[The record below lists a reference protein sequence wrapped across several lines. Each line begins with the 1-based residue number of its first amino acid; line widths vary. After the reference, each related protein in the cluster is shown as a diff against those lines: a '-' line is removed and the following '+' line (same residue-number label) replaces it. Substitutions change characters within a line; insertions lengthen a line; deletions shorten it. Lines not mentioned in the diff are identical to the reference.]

1 MIDVGRHRSVKLL
14 TMSEVLG
21 IEGKA
26 GDFTVTVLKHPR
38 YVDESRCTACGD
50 CFASCPYPA
59 EDEFDL
65 GLRKRKAIYLYFPQA
80 IPSSALID
88 RDACQYFRTGKCRI
102 CEKVCKSGA
111 IRLNERKK
119 RLKLKVG
126 AVIVATGFDPYNVSG
141 LTEYGFG
148 SIKNVV
154 TALELE
160 RMLSASGPTAG
171 EIRRP
176 SDSNIPRSIAFI
188 QCIGSRDERH
198 KPYCSSVCCMHATK
212 EAMLAIEHHPGT
224 KVSVFYTDM
233 RSPGKGFQ
241 EYVNR
246 AKDEYDVEY
255 IRSKPGKVTER
266 NGSVVVH
273 YDDMRTRRIRELEV
287 DLVVLS
293 TALIPSTSNLRLAEA
308 IGIELDAHGF
318 VSSPDPLLL
327 PYGTTV
333 PGVLA
338 CGYCASPQDIPD
350 SVVQA
355 SAAAARAAEILT
367 ASTSEKKKRSKTGDD
382 SKQLVS

>member
-1 MIDVGRHRSVKLL
+1 
-14 TMSEVLG
+14 MSEVLG
-21 IEGKA
+21 IEGRA
-26 GDFTVTVLKHPR
+26 GDFTATVLRHPR

-50 CFASCPYPA
+50 CFSKCPYYA

-65 GLRKRKAIYLYFPQA
+65 GLRNRKAVYLYFPQA
-80 IPSSALID
+80 VPSSALID
-88 RDACQYFRTGKCRI
+88 RDACQYFKTGKCRV

-111 IRLNERKK
+111 IKLNERKK

-126 AVIVATGFDPYNVSG
+126 AVIVATGFDPYNISD

-148 SIKNVV
+148 SVRNVV
-154 TALELE
+154 TALQFE

-176 SDSNIPRSIAFI
+176 SDSEIPGSIAFI
-188 QCIGSRDERH
+188 QCVGSRDERY

-212 EAMLAIEHHPGT
+212 EALLAVEHHPGT
-224 KVSVFYTDM
+224 RITIFYTDM

-246 AKDEYDVEY
+246 ARDEYGVGY
-255 IRSKPGKVTER
+255 VRSKPGRVTEK
-266 NGSVVVH
+266 NGSVVVQ
-273 YDDMRTRRIRELEV
+273 YDDMQSREIRKLEV

-293 TALIPSTSNLRLAEA
+293 TALIPSVSNLRLAEA

-318 VSSPDPLLL
+318 VRSPDPLLL
-327 PYGTTV
+327 PYATTV
-333 PGVLA
+333 PGILA
-338 CGYCASPQDIPD
+338 CGYCSKPQDIPD

-355 SAAAARAAEILT
+355 SAAAARVAEMLT
-367 ASTSEKKKRSKTGDD
+367 PPAGRKRKRLKTRADAS
-382 SKQLVS
+382 